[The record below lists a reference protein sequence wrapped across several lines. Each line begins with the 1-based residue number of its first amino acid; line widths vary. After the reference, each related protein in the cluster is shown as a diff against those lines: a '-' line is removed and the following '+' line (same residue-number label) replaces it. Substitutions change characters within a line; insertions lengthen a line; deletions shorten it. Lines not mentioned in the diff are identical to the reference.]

1 MRSIFL
7 LLLIT
12 ILFSCNNKKTE
23 APKKET
29 VTTVAKSDSLNEPT
43 VEPAAAPA
51 ELKIA
56 YVQIDTV
63 LEHYSFYK
71 QIKGNLT
78 AKGKKVQLEVQTRT
92 KEMAVEYQSYQ
103 AKGETMSPKQ
113 LQEAEL
119 SLRKKDQD
127 LKAYQEQ
134 KSNELM
140 KEEETL
146 NKQLQKKIDN
156 FLVGYA
162 KEHGYTYILSK
173 HSGGSVLYG
182 AKDLDVTKDVT
193 DGLNALNKK

>member
-1 MRSIFL
+1 MRSLFL
-7 LLLIT
+7 LLL
-12 ILFSCNNKKTE
+12 LCLVFSCNQNKQDPAKNELAKTNT
-23 APKKET
+23 K
-29 VTTVAKSDSLNEPT
+29 VDSLNEPT
-43 VEPAAAPA
+43 AEPAPAPA
-51 ELKIA
+51 QLKIA

-63 LEHYSFYK
+63 LEHYGFYK

-78 AKGKKVQLEVQTRT
+78 AKGKKVQAEIEART
-92 KEMAVEYQSYQ
+92 KTMATEYQGYQ
-103 AKGETMSPKQ
+103 AKGESMSPKQ

-119 SLRKKDQD
+119 SLKKKDQE
-127 LKAYQEQ
+127 LKLSQEQ

-140 KEEETL
+140 KEEDTF

-182 AKDLDVTKDVT
+182 AKDLDVTQDVIK
-193 DGLNALNKK
+193 GLNATGK

>member
-1 MRSIFL
+1 MRSIVIL
-7 LLLIT
+7 LVLT
-12 ILFSCNNKKTE
+12 VLFSCKNNKTEPAKNETAQVKTKVDSINE
-23 APKKET
+23 PSAEPAPAPK
-29 VTTVAKSDSLNEPT
+29 
-43 VEPAAAPA
+43 

-56 YVQIDTV
+56 YVQIDSV

-78 AKGKKVQLEVQTRT
+78 AKGKKVQAEVETRT

-119 SLRKKDQD
+119 SLRKKDSD

-134 KSNELM
+134 KSGELM
-140 KEEETL
+140 KEEEAL

-162 KEHGYTYILSK
+162 KDHGYTYILSK

-193 DGLNALNKK
+193 DGLNALPKK

>member
-1 MRSIFL
+1 MRSLFM
-7 LLLIT
+7 LLIVC
-12 ILFSCNNKKTE
+12 LFFSCKNNKTE
-23 APKKET
+23 PVKKDSLIT
-29 VTTVAKSDSLNEPT
+29 SKADSLNEP
-43 VEPAAAPA
+43 VAEPAPAPA

-56 YVQIDTV
+56 YVQIDSV
-63 LEHYSFYK
+63 LEHYGFYK

-78 AKGKKVQLEVQTRT
+78 AKGKKVQAEVESRT

-119 SLRKKDQD
+119 SLRKKDSD

-140 KEEETL
+140 KEEEAL

-182 AKDLDVTKDVT
+182 AKDLDITKDVT
-193 DGLNALNKK
+193 DGLNALSKK